1 MERWSNKVTHRKEE
15 IGLYRFLG
23 SVIGRE
29 SRVAPWKRKGHL
41 VLPWYC
47 KCITGSFNVSQYFSN
62 KYRYLYHL
70 RDQSFWI
77 RMCKMVM
84 REVRSGH
91 IIWPHSQGQH
101 VRSGQEK
108 WRKNRLARMISNI
121 YTVVLVKNE
130 WEWMRMNENEWE
142 WMRSEN
148 EWMKEREW
156 MDGWMDITRLPVIFI
171 FYLFVLQTYFE
182 LSLNFLNR
190 LFAISFCIN

>member
-1 MERWSNKVTHRKEE
+1 MFHNISQINIDIFIIFAINLFESECAKWSWE
-15 IGLYRFLG
+15 
-23 SVIGRE
+23 
-29 SRVAPWKRKGHL
+29 
-41 VLPWYC
+41 
-47 KCITGSFNVSQYFSN
+47 
-62 KYRYLYHL
+62 
-70 RDQSFWI
+70 
-77 RMCKMVM
+77 
-84 REVRSGH
+84 RSGQV
-91 IIWPHSQGQH
+91 ISWPHSQGQH